1 MNKKLSTTILSAAV
15 VCGGL
20 VGAGG
25 LVANAY
31 DTEDPTTPTTA
42 VESETD
48 TDTDADAGEVTPV
61 APNGLVAQVE
71 GEPPAPG
78 AEGERPEGRRGGGC
92 GGNEAVADVL
102 GLTTDELH
110 EAREAG
116 SSLADVAASQGV
128 AVDAVVQAII
138 DDKTERLDERLA
150 SGEITQA
157 EAEERIADIEARAT
171 EKVNSVRGE

>member
-42 VESETD
+42 VESEAD
-48 TDTDADAGEVTPV
+48 TDAGEVTPV

-71 GEPPAPG
+71 GEPPAAPG